1 MKEVS
6 TGKGFAY
13 LSIAELLVKLT
24 SVIYVPVL
32 IFILGDFGHGI
43 YVISYEAFTLIYV
56 LTNEGIQRG
65 IAKLIAELNAKKNP
79 RDALRAFKL
88 SRTILIFGGLV
99 ASILL
104 YVMAPYIANA
114 SNTAEATLSIRALSP
129 TILITALLSAYRGF
143 FLGKNYI
150 PQNAFSKLIEQVV
163 NISISLFASFMF
175 MKINIELGVAGATL
189 GTSIGA
195 LVAVMILSKQF
206 YKGRLHKVKREAQDF
221 DSYYHTN
228 KELVKKLLKYSFPIT
243 LSAGL
248 ISIGGF
254 IDMFIVNKRLIIAG
268 LTYNASKIAFSQLSR
283 FRTLLLVPN
292 TIAVSLAAVLLPSLS
307 AAKAIGDEKEIKE
320 KIDFAVKM
328 LLVITIPAF
337 IGFTVLSDPIYALLY
352 PRSAGSELLKYGS
365 ITVIFLG
372 FVQIQNV
379 IFQSFSKLYWGVG
392 TMIVGII
399 LKLASNY
406 VLVSMPDINIYGA
419 VFSHFINYF
428 VPFLINHY
436 LITKVLGYKM
446 NIIKNLIVPL
456 SASLVMGVVVY
467 ILSIFIKGFGLSY
480 IYTSILTMVN
490 IFIGAF
496 IFVYFLIIFG
506 FIKKKEVYNISPR
519 LYKKIPKFILN
530 KMKN

>member
-43 YVISYEAFTLIYV
+43 YVVSYEAFTLIYV

-88 SRTILIFGGLV
+88 SRTILIFGGLI
-99 ASILL
+99 ASLLL
-104 YVMAPYIANA
+104 YVMAPFIANA

-150 PQNAFSKLIEQVV
+150 SQNAVSKLIEQVV
-163 NISISLFASFMF
+163 NISVSLLASFIF
-175 MKINIELGVAGATL
+175 IKINIELGVAGATL

-195 LVAVMILSKQF
+195 FVAVLILSKQF
-206 YKGRLHKVKREAQDF
+206 YKERLHKVRRESQGI

-228 KELVKKLLKYSFPIT
+228 KELIKKLLKYSFPIT

-268 LTYNASKIAFSQLSR
+268 LTYSASKIAFSQLSR

-307 AAKAIGDEKEIKE
+307 AAKAIGDEKEIKD

-328 LLVITIPAF
+328 LLVITIPSF
-337 IGFTVLSDPIYALLY
+337 IGFTFLSDPIYALLY
-352 PRSAGSELLKYGS
+352 PRSGGADLLRYGS
-365 ITVIFLG
+365 ITIIFLG
-372 FVQIQNV
+372 FIQIQNV
-379 IFQSFSKLYWGVG
+379 IFQSFNKFYWGVI
-392 TMIVGII
+392 TMIIGII
-399 LKLASNY
+399 IKLTSNY
-406 VLVSMPDINIYGA
+406 ILVSIPSINIFGA

-436 LITKVLGYKM
+436 LITKVLRYKM
-446 NIIKNLIVPL
+446 NIIRNIIVPL
-456 SASLVMGVVVY
+456 ISSLIMGIVVY
-467 ILSIFIKGFGLSY
+467 VLSMFIKGFGLGY
-480 IYTSILTMVN
+480 IYTSILTLIN
-490 IFIGAF
+490 IFIGALIF
-496 IFVYFLIIFG
+496 IYFLIALG
-506 FIKKKEVYNISPR
+506 FVKKKEIYDISPR
-519 LYKKIPKFILN
+519 LYKKIPKFVLK

>member
-1 MKEVS
+1 MKQVS

-24 SVIYVPVL
+24 SVIYIPVL

-88 SRTILIFGGLV
+88 SRTILIFGGLL
-99 ASILL
+99 ASLLL

-114 SNTAEATLSIRALSP
+114 ANSAEATLSIRALSP
-129 TILITALLSAYRGF
+129 TILITAILSAYRGF

-150 PQNAFSKLIEQVV
+150 SQNAFSKLIEQFV
-163 NISISLFASFMF
+163 NITISLGASYIFI
-175 MKINIELGVAGATL
+175 KINLELGVAGATL

-195 LVAVMILSKQF
+195 LVAVIILSKQF
-206 YKGRLHKVKREAQDF
+206 YKGRLHKVKRETQDF
-221 DSYYHTN
+221 DSYYHSN
-228 KELVKKLLKYSFPIT
+228 KELIKKLLKYSFPIT

-248 ISIGGF
+248 MSIGGF

-268 LTYNASKIAFSQLSR
+268 LTYTTSKVVFSHLSR

-292 TIAVSLAAVLLPSLS
+292 TISVSLAAVLLPSLS
-307 AAKAIGDEKEIKE
+307 GAKAIGDENEIKE

-328 LLVITIPAF
+328 LLLITIPSF
-337 IGFTVLSDPIYALLY
+337 IGFTVLADPIYALLY
-352 PRSAGSELLKYGS
+352 PKSGGAELLKFGS

-372 FVQIQNV
+372 FIQIQNV
-379 IFQSFSKLYWGVG
+379 IFQSFSKFYWGVM
-392 TMIVGII
+392 TMVLGIS
-399 LKLASNY
+399 LKLFSNFI
-406 VLVSMPDINIYGA
+406 LVSIPSINIYGA

-428 VPFLINHY
+428 VPFLLNHY

-446 NIIKNLIVPL
+446 EIIKNLVVPL
-456 SASLVMGVVVY
+456 ISSLIMGFVVY
-467 ILSIFIKGFGLSY
+467 ILSIGIRSLELRY
-480 IYTSILTMVN
+480 IYTSILTMGN
-490 IFIGAF
+490 IIIGAF
-496 IFVYFLIIFG
+496 IFVYCLLIFG
-506 FIKKKEVYNISPR
+506 FIKKKEIYDLSPK
-519 LYKKIPKFILN
+519 LYRILPGFIKN